1 MSYQGRFAK
10 AFSAVTAFTWL
21 QAEFRDEFQGAGGAV
36 PAGSRLPGIPSHQ
49 LFAELAW
56 SPNPV
61 AGPFAGIELIRTGSV
76 AVDDVNSDVA
86 ESATITNLRGGWRFP
101 FGRWSL
107 MTLARIENLGD
118 KRYFGSVVVNDGNGR
133 FFEPAP
139 GRNWLLAA
147 QLDYRF

>member
-1 MSYQGRFAK
+1 
-10 AFSAVTAFTWL
+10 
-21 QAEFRDEFQGAGGAV
+21 V
-36 PAGSRLPGIPSHQ
+36 PAGNRLPGIPSHQ

-56 SPNPV
+56 APNPG

-76 AVDDVNSDVA
+76 PVDDQNSDAA
-86 ESATITNLRGGWRFP
+86 EAATITNLRGGWRLP
-101 FGRWSL
+101 FGAWQL
-107 MTLARIENLGD
+107 TMLARLENLGD
-118 KRYFGSVVVNDGNGR
+118 KRYIGSVIVNDGNGR